1 MDQYANQN
9 TNTVKKNNGLALTS
23 FILGLVG
30 LIIAGIPCGICA
42 IIFGGV
48 GIAKFKP
55 DTQKNKW
62 MAITGLILGI
72 VDVVATILILPMVYS
87 MLGIL

>member
-1 MDQYANQN
+1 ME
-9 TNTVKKNNGLALTS
+9 KKNNGMALTS

-30 LIIAGIPCGICA
+30 LLIAGIPCGVCA

-48 GIAKFKP
+48 GMAKFNP
-55 DTQKNKW
+55 ETQKNKW

-72 VDVVATILILPMVYS
+72 VDVIGAIIVLPMVYK
-87 MLGIL
+87 MMGLM